1 MTEGQYEWGN
11 PEKKFVTNSQAT
23 EFKLAAAARKWR
35 IHKGEAFKAFKFLIH
50 VPESKAG
57 PYKRL
62 IEAGKGE
69 VVTCPSPYTTATG
82 VTHLLTDTKFA
93 SNKQID
99 YEALAR
105 MGVPVLKPVYLS
117 EFLISDSGLE
127 LDQLMIE
134 EFKAY
139 WRSRN
144 VVK

>member
-1 MTEGQYEWGN
+1 MRLPADN
-11 PEKKFVTNSQAT
+11 ISQ
-23 EFKLAAAARKWR
+23 
-35 IHKGEAFKAFKFLIH
+35 
-50 VPESKAG
+50 
-57 PYKRL
+57 
-62 IEAGKGE
+62 AGKGE

-105 MGVPVLKPVYLS
+105 MGVPVLKLVYLS

-127 LDQLMIE
+127 LDKLMIE